1 MPLVSTCVIHGTPT
15 SESQQDRVTGRL
27 QHSPFLG
34 LLLLRVFSSR
44 SESKSFCVL
53 SLSFFFVQAG
63 RVVCVYS
70 QYSCAFF
77 CISSFCDYR
86 WFLSGKFSYAL
97 TLALLPSAFCWLR
110 LSSVICGFPEGEPR
124 WSGGGGSHIPELE

>member
-53 SLSFFFVQAG
+53 SLSFFLSKQG
-63 RVVCVYS
+63 GWCVCTASIPVRFS
-70 QYSCAFF
+70 VSPLSVITDGFLVE
-77 CISSFCDYR
+77 SF
-86 WFLSGKFSYAL
+86 L
-97 TLALLPSAFCWLR
+97 TLSLWLYFQVPSA
-110 LSSVICGFPEGEPR
+110 G
-124 WSGGGGSHIPELE
+124 